1 MGPAVPAKESRGCFC
16 GWWVVNGAD
25 SRRES
30 VWVRRERR
38 YGDERINRG
47 FALVLFAT
55 ALFVRLLLSR
65 FASHAFP
72 LRWIVDGSLL
82 DSRPIYRVLGKRST
96 AGLSTGTAL
105 L

>member
-1 MGPAVPAKESRGCFC
+1 MAPATVVGEMGCGPRGSCEGIAGLFLWL
-16 GWWVVNGAD
+16 GVVNGAD

-72 LRWIVDGSLL
+72 LR
-82 DSRPIYRVLGKRST
+82 
-96 AGLSTGTAL
+96 
-105 L
+105 